1 MTASPADGGVLGQ
14 PRAIDALRRSLR
26 GGLIH
31 HAWILHGP
39 FGVGKRTAALAFAGL
54 LLDPET
60 APEHVARFTP
70 PAGTRVA
77 ELIASGTHP
86 DLHLIS
92 KESTEDSAIASL
104 RDRKQ
109 TNIPV
114 DLLRE
119 RMIGGEVD
127 GRSFDGPIW
136 RSAYLGRGKVF
147 IVDEAEL
154 LDAVGQNALLKT
166 LEEPPPSTYI
176 VLVTTREDRLL
187 PTIRSRCQRVAFGPL
202 PPDAME
208 TWLERSGIGARI
220 ESEATRRWLLD
231 FAEGSPGQLELALRH
246 GVQEWMASLRGD
258 LDALVAG
265 RFPPGCAERC
275 AEIVSECAESIV
287 KDQPRASKE
296 AANRLATRLLFA
308 LFGERVRRGLRET
321 ARGDDPDAAERWAA
335 LADLLA
341 GADEEIRRNLNLKQ
355 VLANLVA
362 QWSLGCSSSGP
373 LGAGAR

>member
-1 MTASPADGGVLGQ
+1 MNATAARGALLGQ
-14 PRAIDALRRSLR
+14 SRAVDALRRSLR
-26 GGLIH
+26 GGLVH
-31 HAWILHGP
+31 HAWIFHGP

-60 APEHVARFTP
+60 TSEHIARFEP

-92 KESTEDSAIASL
+92 KESTEDSTIASL

-127 GRSFDGPIW
+127 GRVFEGPIW
-136 RSAYLGRGKVF
+136 KSAYLGRGKVF

-154 LDAVGQNALLKT
+154 LDSVGQNALLKT
-166 LEEPPPSTYI
+166 LEEPPPATYI

-202 PPDAME
+202 SAEAME
-208 TWLERSGIGARI
+208 AWLERSGAGDRLAADA
-220 ESEATRRWLLD
+220 SRRWLLE

-246 GVQEWMASLRGD
+246 GVEEWMASLRAD
-258 LDALVAG
+258 VETLAAG
-265 RFPPGCAERC
+265 RFPPGCADRC
-275 AEIVSECAESIV
+275 AEIVAACAESIV
-287 KDQPRASKE
+287 KEQPRASKE
-296 AANRLATRLLFA
+296 AANRLACRLLLA
-308 LFGERVRRGLRET
+308 LFGERVRRGLRE
-321 ARGDDPDAAERWAA
+321 AAANDDIADADRWAA

-355 VLANLVA
+355 ILANLVA
-362 QWSLGCSSSGP
+362 QWSLRSASR
-373 LGAGAR
+373 AGAR

>member
-1 MTASPADGGVLGQ
+1 VLGQ

-26 GGLIH
+26 GGFVH

-39 FGVGKRTAALAFAGL
+39 FGVGKHTTALAFARL
-54 LLDPET
+54 ILDPET
-60 APEHVARFTP
+60 TAEHVARFEP

-77 ELIASGTHP
+77 ELIDSGTHP

-92 KESTEDSAIASL
+92 KESTEDSTISSL
-104 RDRKQ
+104 RERKQ

-166 LEEPPPSTYI
+166 LEEPPPATYI
-176 VLVTTREDRLL
+176 MLVTTREDRLL

-202 PPDAME
+202 PPDAMDA
-208 TWLERSGIGARI
+208 WLERSGVAARI
-220 ESEATRRWLLD
+220 ESDATRRWLLD

-246 GVQEWMASLRGD
+246 GVHEWFATLRGD
-258 LDALVAG
+258 LEALDAG
-265 RFPPGCAERC
+265 RFPPGCADRC
-275 AEIVSECAESIV
+275 AEIVTGCAESIV
-287 KDQPRASKE
+287 KEQPRASKE
-296 AANRLATRLLFA
+296 AANRLATRLLLA
-308 LFGERVRRGLRET
+308 LFGERVRRGLRE
-321 ARGDDPDAAERWAA
+321 AAASDDIEDAERWAA

-355 VLANLVA
+355 ILANLVA
-362 QWSLGCSSSGP
+362 QWSLRASAR
-373 LGAGAR
+373 AGTP